1 MRLTGMGQL
10 AVAVKES
17 LKTLTVDNNTEDDEK
32 ASSIQNRYVD
42 SVEFSDRAIELSM
55 QADTETDFNE
65 ESDKGLKEEPDT
77 GFEEESDTDQGQE
90 EDPATN
96 LLPKPVLTGAVSLN
110 VLA

>member
-1 MRLTGMGQL
+1 MRLAGMGQL

-17 LKTLTVDNNTEDDEK
+17 LKTLTLDNNTEDDEK
-32 ASSIQNRYVD
+32 APSIQNRYID

-65 ESDKGLKEEPDT
+65 EFDT

-90 EDPATN
+90 ENPDTNQLQEPAFTE
-96 LLPKPVLTGAVSLN
+96 AVSLN

>member
-32 ASSIQNRYVD
+32 ASSIQNRYID

-55 QADTETDFNE
+55 QADTETDFKKKIE
-65 ESDKGLKEEPDT
+65 T
-77 GFEEESDTDQGQE
+77 VQRQE
-90 EDPATN
+90 EVPAAN
-96 LLPKPVLTGAVSLN
+96 PLQEVFAKALALN
-110 VLA
+110 ALA

>member
-1 MRLTGMGQL
+1 MRLAGMNQL

-17 LKTLTVDNNTEDDEK
+17 LKTLAIDNNTEDDEK
-32 ASSIQNRYVD
+32 VSSIQNRYVD

-65 ESDKGLKEEPDT
+65 ESDT
-77 GFEEESDTDQGQE
+77 GFKKESETDQGQE
-90 EDPATN
+90 EAPGTSQ
-96 LLPKPVLTGAVSLN
+96 LQEPVFTKAVSLN

>member
-1 MRLTGMGQL
+1 MRLAGINQL

-17 LKTLTVDNNTEDDEK
+17 LETLVINNITEDDEK

-55 QADTETDFNE
+55 EADTETGFNE
-65 ESDKGLKEEPDT
+65 ESDTDGGQEGNPDT
-77 GFEEESDTDQGQE
+77 NQRQE
-90 EDPATN
+90 PTFTE
-96 LLPKPVLTGAVSLN
+96 AVPLN

>member
-17 LKTLTVDNNTEDDEK
+17 LKTLAIDNYTEDDEK
-32 ASSIQNRYVD
+32 VPSIQNRYID

-55 QADTETDFNE
+55 QADTEKDFN
-65 ESDKGLKEEPDT
+65 
-77 GFEEESDTDQGQE
+77 EESDTDQGQG
-90 EDPATN
+90 EDPGTN
-96 LLPKPVLTGAVSLN
+96 LLQEPAFREAVLLN